1 MVMMMKRTMVV
12 VAGLF
17 VVLLLAMPA
26 MSEQKSVDVD
36 TGGDPFSAG
45 PDTKRPVPAAQ
56 PVDTVDAGVMP
67 GPCGVDTQSPVLDGS
82 AYTNYDTIFAHG
94 TSSVTQ
100 LPYSDVESDR
110 YAYYGH
116 PISLKAGSQAWICCP
131 LESYYTKTGGI
142 QPMIRYI
149 AVQYASDGM
158 HSGWP
163 KIDKIRL
170 YNGCGFVLEK
180 DVDIGNSG
188 FCQLAIID
196 LGGYYKFDR
205 GLNIVLVLDNGD
217 SAARSFTV
225 YGYGTRFEW

>member
-1 MVMMMKRTMVV
+1 MVMMMKRMRAV

-17 VVLLLAMPA
+17 IVLLLAVPA
-26 MSEQKSVDVD
+26 MSEKKSVNTDTVAVLFSGSPDSGDPAQAEQLFD
-36 TGGDPFSAG
+36 TG
-45 PDTKRPVPAAQ
+45 
-56 PVDTVDAGVMP
+56 DAGTMP
-67 GPCGVDTQSPVLDGS
+67 GPCGADPQSPVLDGS

-100 LPYSDVESDR
+100 LPDSDVESDR